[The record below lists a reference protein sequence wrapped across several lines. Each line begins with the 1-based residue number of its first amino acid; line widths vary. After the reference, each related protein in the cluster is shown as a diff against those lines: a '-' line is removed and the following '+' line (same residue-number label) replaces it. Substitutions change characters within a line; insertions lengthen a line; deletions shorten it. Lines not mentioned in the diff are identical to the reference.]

1 MGDYLELAH
10 LAPDDIIK
18 NMNDNSIDIRKKTR
32 LIGLY
37 ERISARLKFLNFKK
51 HKLVSELIKKSDN
64 NKLEK
69 IRQDILK
76 S

>member
-1 MGDYLELAH
+1 LGDYLEVVYLRS
-10 LAPDDIIK
+10 DDIIK
-18 NMNDNSIDIRKKTR
+18 DMNNISNDGHKKAMLTS
-32 LIGLY
+32 LY
-37 ERISARLKFLNFKK
+37 QRISARLNFLNHKK